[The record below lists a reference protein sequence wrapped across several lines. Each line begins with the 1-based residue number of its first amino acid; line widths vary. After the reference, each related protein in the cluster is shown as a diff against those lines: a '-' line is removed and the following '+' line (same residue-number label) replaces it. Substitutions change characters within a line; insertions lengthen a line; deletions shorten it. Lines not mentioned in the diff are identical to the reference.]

1 MKNYVITTLLI
12 LVTSM
17 LTAQDAYKDVLY
29 TSETM
34 LKYSDEIGLSDG
46 QTAKI
51 KKLYNQST
59 TTFKTLKEELN
70 QAQDSLKELLKNTQ
84 VDERASLKKLDR
96 VNDLEDR
103 LKYVRL
109 QMLIRIKNEI
119 SDTQQQKLESALQKD
134 DNSFSFETTDKKD
147 TRIVIRGNATLDRK
161 QPLYVLVYPDQEG
174 EFRTTSAKVSN
185 IDTERIESVN
195 VLKGQAAKS
204 LYGEDGEN
212 GVIVIKMKKGQ

>member
-1 MKNYVITTLLI
+1 
-12 LVTSM
+12 M
-17 LTAQDAYKDVLY
+17 LH
-29 TSETM
+29 
-34 LKYSDEIGLSDG
+34 IH
-46 QTAKI
+46 
-51 KKLYNQST
+51 
-59 TTFKTLKEELN
+59 
-70 QAQDSLKELLKNTQ
+70 LKELLKNTQ

-161 QPLYVLVYPDQEG
+161 QPLFVLVYPDQEG

>member
-1 MKNYVITTLLI
+1 
-12 LVTSM
+12 M
-17 LTAQDAYKDVLY
+17 LH
-29 TSETM
+29 
-34 LKYSDEIGLSDG
+34 IH
-46 QTAKI
+46 
-51 KKLYNQST
+51 
-59 TTFKTLKEELN
+59 
-70 QAQDSLKELLKNTQ
+70 LKELLKNTQ

-161 QPLYVLVYPDQEG
+161 QPLFVLVYPDQEG

-185 IDTERIESVN
+185 IDPKRIESVN